1 MPDDSMSQEVT
12 VEVDGGRIAYEVAG
26 SGPGVVLVH
35 AGLWDRRTWAPQF
48 EVLSARWTVVR
59 YDVRGYGR
67 SSIPRAPYSDLDD
80 LAAVMDACGL
90 EQATLVGCS
99 MGGTIATMF
108 AIDRPQRVRALVL
121 AASGL
126 TGHDWAAGDHWTRHG
141 DEVEAAIAGGDLSS
155 AVDLDLRPWTP
166 MGVDDPP
173 GAMLRAN
180 AQENAQLLTIDEE
193 LSQAPGWTA
202 LDRLDEIRVPTLV
215 MEGERDVPEF
225 RQIARILA
233 ERISGAQLV
242 TVPDADHVV
251 HVRQPEAFNR
261 YLLEFLDGRCTWT
274 GSS

>member
-1 MPDDSMSQEVT
+1 MSEEFT
-12 VEVDGGRIAYEVAG
+12 VEVDGGSLAYEVAG

-35 AGLWDRRTWAPQF
+35 AGLWDRRTWDEQF
-48 EVLSARWTVVR
+48 EVVAARSTVVR

-67 SSIPRAPYSDLDD
+67 SSIPQTPYSDLDD

-108 AIDRPQRVRALVL
+108 AIDRPERVRALVL

-126 TGHDWAAGDHWTRHG
+126 YGHEWAVGDGWTRQFY
-141 DEVEAAIAGGDLSS
+141 EVEAAVARGDLVS

-166 MGVDDPP
+166 MGVDDLA
-173 GAMLRAN
+173 GARLRAN

-193 LSQAPGWTA
+193 LSQAPAWSA
-202 LDRLDEIRVPTLV
+202 VERLGEIGVPTLV

-225 RQIARILA
+225 REIARILA
-233 ERISGAQLV
+233 DQIPGARLV

-251 HVRQPEAFNR
+251 HVRQPASFNR
-261 YLLEFLDGRCTWT
+261 YLLEFLDGL
-274 GSS
+274 